1 MTKFRNFR
9 ATSLLVSALL
19 LLAAPHV
26 FAQQITV
33 KSRVTQAVD
42 DLQTAHLT
50 GNVHPLARAE
60 FDQGALPDSQ
70 PLQRM
75 LLLLQ
80 RSTEQET
87 TLRNLL
93 DAQQTKNSGSYHA
106 WLTPDSFGKQFGPP
120 DSDVQAVT
128 DWLTRQ
134 GFQISKV
141 STGRTVIEF
150 NGTAGQVRE
159 GFQTEIHRFVV
170 NGEEHF
176 ANVSDPAIPQALARR
191 WFRELSRYTIFARFL
206 TCTARAFTAA

>member
-1 MTKFRNFR
+1 MFGYRVMGAGSLRLLPQTIREHVQIQVPEPEFIMTKFRNVKACCLF
-9 ATSLLVSALL
+9 VFALL
-19 LLAAPHV
+19 LLVAPPAS
-26 FAQQITV
+26 AQKITV

-42 DLQTAHLT
+42 DLQTTRLA
-50 GNVHPLARAE
+50 GNVHPLERAE

-80 RSTEQET
+80 RGTDQET
-87 TLRNLL
+87 ALRNLL

-106 WLTPDSFGKQFGPP
+106 WMTPDSFGKQFGPS
-120 DSDVQAVT
+120 DSDMQAVT

-134 GFQISKV
+134 GFEISKV
-141 STGRTVIEF
+141 SAGRSVIEF
-150 NGTAGQVRE
+150 NGTVGQVRR

-176 ANVSDPAIPQALARR
+176 ANVSD
-191 WFRELSRYTIFARFL
+191 
-206 TCTARAFTAA
+206 